1 MMPATIDKP
10 ASPYRLA
17 ITIVSA
23 LIGGPLAL
31 IVWFW
36 LSGSQRARYWQS
48 NWIRAGIAVIVIG
61 ALPLLLTILAADLHL
76 LADPNPNPV
85 GFGVLFFFAVLLGSV
100 VVIAGIVRTERS
112 SDD

>member
-1 MMPATIDKP
+1 MSSITETPP
-10 ASPYRLA
+10 SPYRLP

-36 LSGSQRARYWQS
+36 LSGSQRVRYWRS
-48 NWIRAGIAVIVIG
+48 NWIRAGLVVIAIG
-61 ALPLLLTILAADLHL
+61 ALPLLLVILAAKVHL

-85 GFGVLFFFAVLLGSV
+85 GLGVLFFFSVIIGS
-100 VVIAGIVRTERS
+100 ILMLAGIVRTERE